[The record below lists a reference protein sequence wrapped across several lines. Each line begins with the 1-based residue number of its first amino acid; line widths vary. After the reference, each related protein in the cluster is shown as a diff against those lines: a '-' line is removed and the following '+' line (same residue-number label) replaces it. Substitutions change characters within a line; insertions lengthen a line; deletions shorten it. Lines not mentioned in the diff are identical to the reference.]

1 MGKGKG
7 HQVKA
12 FELHNALSKKEN
24 RKLGKMES
32 MIPYHLARCPFY
44 NGRSSEHWTAAEKL
58 KEDIT
63 TLEKKAYVRWQ
74 EDNGI
79 F

>member
-12 FELHNALSKKEN
+12 FDLKTALSKKEN
-24 RKLGKMES
+24 RKLGKMEA

-44 NGRSSEHWTAAEKL
+44 NGKESAHWEAAEKL
-58 KEDIT
+58 KEDIAA
-63 TLEKKAYVRWQ
+63 LEKKGYARWQ
-74 EDNGI
+74 EQNGI

>member
-7 HQVKA
+7 QIKSFDV
-12 FELHNALSKKEN
+12 NTSLSKKES
-24 RKLGKMES
+24 RTMGKMGS

-44 NGRSSEHWTAAEKL
+44 NGKESEHYAAAEKL
-58 KEDIT
+58 KDNIAN
-63 TLEKKAYVRWQ
+63 LEKKAYLRWQ
-74 EDNGI
+74 EQNGI

>member
-7 HQVKA
+7 QIKS
-12 FELHNALSKKEN
+12 FDIGTALSKKEN
-24 RKLGKMES
+24 RKLGKMNA

-44 NGRSSEHWTAAEKL
+44 NGRESEHWAHAEKL
-58 KEDIT
+58 KDDIAA
-63 TLEKKAYVRWQ
+63 LEKKAYLRWQ
-74 EDNGI
+74 ESNGI

>member
-7 HQVKA
+7 QVKG
-12 FELHNALSKKEN
+12 FELQTALTKKEN
-24 RKLGKMES
+24 RKMGKMNA

-44 NGRSSEHWTAAEKL
+44 NGRESEHWAKAEQL
-58 KEDIT
+58 KEDIGN
-63 TLEKKAYVRWQ
+63 LEKKAYLRWKEQ
-74 EDNGI
+74 NGI

>member
-7 HQVKA
+7 QVKSFSLEEA
-12 FELHNALSKKEN
+12 MTKKET
-24 RKLGKMES
+24 RKLGKLNA

-44 NGRSSEHWTAAEKL
+44 NGKESEHYAAAEKL

-63 TLEKKAYVRWQ
+63 NLEKKAYLRWQ
-74 EDNGI
+74 EQNGY

>member
-7 HQVKA
+7 QIKS
-12 FELHNALSKKEN
+12 FDLNTSLSKKEG
-24 RKLGKMES
+24 RKMGKMNA

-44 NGRSSEHWTAAEKL
+44 NGKESEHYAAAEKL
-58 KEDIT
+58 KEDIVN
-63 TLEKKAYVRWQ
+63 LEKKAYLRWQ
-74 EDNGI
+74 EQNGI